1 MLSIK
6 FLKRLIAFSMFMM
19 LIQIL
24 IGLKVREFID
34 IKIDLYGFENKNL
47 WLSNPE
53 LNFFIHRSFSIFI
66 LISNFLLFYLAKK
79 LNTNTKWITIILVLI
94 FSEIIAGASMYY
106 FSFPLLS
113 QPLHLLI
120 AILIF
125 GAQFFIFYKTR
136 SANLYFRRVW

>member
-6 FLKRLIAFSMFMM
+6 FLKRLIAFSMFVM

-34 IKIDLYGFENKNL
+34 IKIDLYGYENKNL

-53 LNFFIHRSFSIFI
+53 INFFIHRSFSIFI

-125 GAQFFIFYKTR
+125 GAQFFWFLTIED
-136 SANLYFRRVW
+136 

>member
-6 FLKRLIAFSMFMM
+6 FLKRLIAFSMFLM

-66 LISNFLLFYLAKK
+66 LMSNFLLFYLAKK

-125 GAQFFIFYKTR
+125 GAQFFWFLTIED
-136 SANLYFRRVW
+136 

>member
-6 FLKRLIAFSMFMM
+6 FLKRLIAFSMFVM

-34 IKIDLYGFENKNL
+34 VKIDLYGFENKNL

-125 GAQFFIFYKTR
+125 GAQFFWFLTIED
-136 SANLYFRRVW
+136 

>member
-6 FLKRLIAFSMFMM
+6 FLKRLIAFSMFVM

-53 LNFFIHRSFSIFI
+53 INFFIHRSFSIFI
-66 LISNFLLFYLAKK
+66 LLSNFLLFYLAKK

-125 GAQFFIFYKTR
+125 GAQFFWFLSIED
-136 SANLYFRRVW
+136 

>member
-6 FLKRLIAFSMFMM
+6 FLKRLIAFSMFLM

-79 LNTNTKWITIILVLI
+79 LNTNTKWIIIILVLI

-113 QPLHLLI
+113 QPIHLLI

-125 GAQFFIFYKTR
+125 GAQFFWFLTIED
-136 SANLYFRRVW
+136 

>member
-1 MLSIK
+1 MLNIN
-6 FLKRLIAFSMFMM
+6 FLKRLIALSMFIM

-34 IKIDLYGFENKNL
+34 INVDFYGFENKSL

-66 LISNFLLFYLAKK
+66 LISNALLFFIAKK
-79 LNTNTKWITIILVLI
+79 LQITTKWITIILVLI
-94 FSEIIAGASMYY
+94 FIEIIAGASMYY

-125 GAQFFIFYKTR
+125 GSQFFWFL
-136 SANLYFRRVW
+136 SVED

>member
-6 FLKRLIAFSMFMM
+6 FLKRLIAFSMFLM

-34 IKIDLYGFENKNL
+34 IKIDLYGFESKNL

-125 GAQFFIFYKTR
+125 GAQFFWFLTIED
-136 SANLYFRRVW
+136 

>member
-1 MLSIK
+1 MLSIR
-6 FLKRLIAFSMFMM
+6 FLKRLIAFSMFVM

-34 IKIDLYGFENKNL
+34 IKIDLYGYENKNL

-125 GAQFFIFYKTR
+125 GAQFFWFLSIED
-136 SANLYFRRVW
+136 

>member
-6 FLKRLIAFSMFMM
+6 FLKILIAFSMFLM

-125 GAQFFIFYKTR
+125 GAQFFWFLTIED
-136 SANLYFRRVW
+136 

>member
-1 MLSIK
+1 MLNIN
-6 FLKRLIAFSMFMM
+6 FLKRLIALSMFIM

-34 IKIDLYGFENKNL
+34 INIDFYGFENKSL

-66 LISNFLLFYLAKK
+66 LISNALLFFIAKK
-79 LNTNTKWITIILVLI
+79 LQITTKWITIILVLI
-94 FSEIIAGASMYY
+94 FIEIIAGASMYY
-106 FSFPLLS
+106 FSFPLFS

-125 GAQFFIFYKTR
+125 GAQFFWFLSIE
-136 SANLYFRRVW
+136 N

>member
-6 FLKRLIAFSMFMM
+6 FLKRLIALSMFLM

-34 IKIDLYGFENKNL
+34 IKIDLYGFDNKNL

-66 LISNFLLFYLAKK
+66 LISNLLLFYIAKK
-79 LNTNTKWITIILVLI
+79 LKINTKWITIILVLI

-113 QPLHLLI
+113 QPLHILI

-125 GAQFFIFYKTR
+125 GAQFFWYL
-136 SANLYFRRVW
+136 SVED

>member
-1 MLSIK
+1 MLSIN
-6 FLKRLIAFSMFMM
+6 FLKRLIALSMFVM

-34 IKIDLYGFENKNL
+34 IKIDFYGFENKNL

-53 LNFFIHRSFSIFI
+53 INFFIHRSFSIFI
-66 LISNFLLFYLAKK
+66 LLSNFLLFYVAKK
-79 LNTNTKWITIILVLI
+79 LNLNIKWITIILVLI
-94 FSEIIAGASMYY
+94 FIEIIAGASMYY
-106 FSFPLLS
+106 LSFPLLS

-125 GAQFFIFYKTR
+125 GSQFFWYLSIED
-136 SANLYFRRVW
+136 

>member
-1 MLSIK
+1 MLSVK
-6 FLKRLIAFSMFMM
+6 FLKKLIALSMFLM

-34 IKIDLYGFENKNL
+34 IKIDLYGFDNKNL

-66 LISNFLLFYLAKK
+66 LISNLLLFYIAKK
-79 LNTNTKWITIILVLI
+79 LKINTKWITIILVLI

-113 QPLHLLI
+113 QPLHILI

-125 GAQFFIFYKTR
+125 GAQFFWYL
-136 SANLYFRRVW
+136 SVED

>member
-6 FLKRLIAFSMFMM
+6 FLKRLIAFSMFVM

-24 IGLKVREFID
+24 IELKVREFID
-34 IKIDLYGFENKNL
+34 IKIDLYAFENKNL

-53 LNFFIHRSFSIFI
+53 INFFIHRSFSIFI
-66 LISNFLLFYLAKK
+66 LLSNFLLFYLAKK
-79 LNTNTKWITIILVLI
+79 LNTNTKWITIILVLV
-94 FSEIIAGASMYY
+94 FSEIIVGASMYY

-125 GAQFFIFYKTR
+125 GAQFFWFLSIED
-136 SANLYFRRVW
+136 

>member
-6 FLKRLIAFSMFMM
+6 FLKRLIAFSMFVM

-34 IKIDLYGFENKNL
+34 IKIDLYGFDNKNL

-125 GAQFFIFYKTR
+125 GAQFFWFLTIED
-136 SANLYFRRVW
+136 

>member
-6 FLKRLIAFSMFMM
+6 FLKRLIAFSMFLM

-79 LNTNTKWITIILVLI
+79 LNTNTKWITIILALI

-125 GAQFFIFYKTR
+125 GAQFFWFLSIED
-136 SANLYFRRVW
+136 

>member
-6 FLKRLIAFSMFMM
+6 FLKRLIAFSMFLM

-94 FSEIIAGASMYY
+94 FTEIIAGASMYY

-125 GAQFFIFYKTR
+125 GAQFFWFLTIED
-136 SANLYFRRVW
+136 

>member
-66 LISNFLLFYLAKK
+66 LISNLLLFYLAKK
-79 LNTNTKWITIILVLI
+79 LKKNTKWITIILVLI

-125 GAQFFIFYKTR
+125 GSQFFWFLSIED
-136 SANLYFRRVW
+136 

>member
-6 FLKRLIAFSMFMM
+6 FLKRLIAFSMFLM

-34 IKIDLYGFENKNL
+34 VKIDLYGFENKNL

-79 LNTNTKWITIILVLI
+79 LNRNTKWITIILVLI

-125 GAQFFIFYKTR
+125 GAQFFWFLTIED
-136 SANLYFRRVW
+136 

>member
-1 MLSIK
+1 M
-6 FLKRLIAFSMFMM
+6 FLM

-125 GAQFFIFYKTR
+125 GAQFFWFLTIED
-136 SANLYFRRVW
+136 

>member
-6 FLKRLIAFSMFMM
+6 FLKRLIAFSMFVM

-113 QPLHLLI
+113 QPIHLLI

-125 GAQFFIFYKTR
+125 GAQFFWFLTIED
-136 SANLYFRRVW
+136 

>member
-6 FLKRLIAFSMFMM
+6 FLKRLIAFSMFVM

-94 FSEIIAGASMYY
+94 FTEIIAGASMYY

-125 GAQFFIFYKTR
+125 GAQFFWFLTIED
-136 SANLYFRRVW
+136 

>member
-6 FLKRLIAFSMFMM
+6 FLKRLIAFSMFLM

-47 WLSNPE
+47 WLSNPD

-66 LISNFLLFYLAKK
+66 LISNLLLFYLAKK
-79 LNTNTKWITIILVLI
+79 LNRNTKWITIILVLI

-125 GAQFFIFYKTR
+125 GAQFFWFLTIED
-136 SANLYFRRVW
+136 

>member
-6 FLKRLIAFSMFMM
+6 FLKRLIAFSMFVM

-125 GAQFFIFYKTR
+125 GAQFFWFLTIED
-136 SANLYFRRVW
+136 

>member
-1 MLSIK
+1 
-6 FLKRLIAFSMFMM
+6 MFVM

-125 GAQFFIFYKTR
+125 GAQFFWFLSIED
-136 SANLYFRRVW
+136 

>member
-6 FLKRLIAFSMFMM
+6 FLKRLIAFSMFLM

-34 IKIDLYGFENKNL
+34 VKIDLYGFENKNL

-125 GAQFFIFYKTR
+125 GAQFFWFLTIED
-136 SANLYFRRVW
+136 

>member
-6 FLKRLIAFSMFMM
+6 FLKRLIAFSMFLM

-47 WLSNPE
+47 WLSNPD

-66 LISNFLLFYLAKK
+66 LISNLLLFYLAKK
-79 LNTNTKWITIILVLI
+79 LNRNTKWITIILVLI

-125 GAQFFIFYKTR
+125 GAQFFWFLSIED
-136 SANLYFRRVW
+136 

>member
-6 FLKRLIAFSMFMM
+6 FLKRLIAFSMFVM

-53 LNFFIHRSFSIFI
+53 INFFIHRSFSIFI
-66 LISNFLLFYLAKK
+66 LLSNFLLFYLAKK
-79 LNTNTKWITIILVLI
+79 LNTNTKWITIILVLV
-94 FSEIIAGASMYY
+94 FSEIIVGASMYY

-125 GAQFFIFYKTR
+125 GAQFFWFLTIED
-136 SANLYFRRVW
+136 

>member
-6 FLKRLIAFSMFMM
+6 FLKRLIAFSMFVM

-79 LNTNTKWITIILVLI
+79 LNTNTKWITKILVLI

-113 QPLHLLI
+113 QPLHLLV

-125 GAQFFIFYKTR
+125 GAQFFWFLTIED
-136 SANLYFRRVW
+136 